1 MWMAEQGARSVIFL
15 SRSAGKSTGD
25 QDFLLELETVGC
37 CGIAVAGCVDIMDDV
52 KRAVAQAP
60 TRIKGVI
67 HLAMVQREGAAV
79 HLSHEDWRAAVTPK
93 VDGAWNLH
101 NCFADS
107 TLDFFVMTSS
117 LLTIGYQPG
126 ESNYGAAN
134 SFLEAFGQYRRGL
147 GLPASTLL
155 VSPLTE
161 VGFIEENPVAMRKV
175 RGGGYY
181 FLAEREFL
189 DFMEY
194 SIRHQGPNDE
204 EVGLAS
210 AGEHDATAP
219 WSDGG
224 YVAMGIRSEVPLSD
238 PTCRISWRRDP
249 RLGMHHNLLAEATTV
264 AESGSAAAELLSRAK
279 VDPTMLD
286 EPDTAGVLAA
296 EIGRRIQA
304 ILMQDGD
311 EVNIGFTLQ
320 QAGVDSLMAVELR
333 RWWTL
338 AFGVEM
344 TTLELM
350 GGGTLTDLGAT
361 TIGKIKETL
370 KAE

>member
-1 MWMAEQGARSVIFL
+1 MAERGARSIIFL
-15 SRSAGKSTGD
+15 SKSAGKTPGD
-25 QDFLLELETVGC
+25 RDFLLELETVGC
-37 CGIAVAGCVDIMDDV
+37 RGIAVAGRVDVMDDV
-52 KRAVAQAP
+52 KRAVVQAP
-60 TRIKGVI
+60 SSIKGVI

-79 HLSHEDWRAAVTPK
+79 HISHEDWRAAVTPK

-101 NCFADS
+101 NCLAGRA
-107 TLDFFVMTSS
+107 LDFFVTTSS

-134 SFLEAFGQYRRGL
+134 AFLEAFAQYRRGL

-175 RGGGYY
+175 RSGGYY

-194 SIRHQGPNDE
+194 TIRHQRPQDDE

-210 AGEHDATAP
+210 ACEHDATAP

-238 PTCRISWRRDP
+238 PQCRISWRRDP
-249 RLGMHHNLLAEATTV
+249 RLGAHHNILGEVTAV
-264 AESGSAAAELLSRAK
+264 AESGSTAAELLSRAK
-279 VDPTMLD
+279 VNPTMLD
-286 EPDTAGVLAA
+286 EPETVGVLAV
-296 EIGRRIQA
+296 EIGRRIRA

-311 EVNIGFTLQ
+311 QVDIGLTLQ

-333 RWWTL
+333 RWWKL

-350 GGGTLTDLGAT
+350 GGGTLTDLGVT
-361 TIGKIKETL
+361 TVEKIKETL
-370 KAE
+370 NGE